1 MAQGLIIDYLLDYSA
16 CCRRTKPSSSL
27 SGSERRV
34 SWFPCENLTLFSNQW
49 WHSYSVN
56 ILAVLDGNKHQLSL
70 FKFKKLLKIL
80 NLILCTQFKWML
92 SILNQAVSIWY
103 DWSEIS
109 WIWLPSTWWKFCEVR
124 NMFYITCSCYFMSY
138 SIHIH
143 IIKLCVSLKT

>member
-1 MAQGLIIDYLLDYSA
+1 MIIFLIILHAAEGQNHLPA
-16 CCRRTKPSSSL
+16 CLEVSL
-27 SGSERRV
+27 V
-34 SWFPCENLTLFSNQW
+34 LKTWLPCENWTLFLDQW

-124 NMFYITCSCYFMSY
+124 NMFYITCSCYFTSY